1 MKIKFFLEKY
11 LGEKVKVIIDKSL
24 GSKHPRWNMVYPIN
38 YGYLPNTKAP
48 DGEEIDVYVLGID
61 KPLKEFEGKVI
72 AIIHRLD
79 DNDDKLVVAP
89 EGKDFSVEEIKK
101 LTNFQEKY
109 FKSEIIK

>member
-1 MKIKFFLEKY
+1 MKSVLEKY
-11 LGEKVKVIIDKSL
+11 LNTKVKVIIDRPL
-24 GSKHPRWNMVYPIN
+24 GSKHPKWDITYSLN

-48 DGEEIDVYVLGID
+48 DGEEIDVYVLGINE
-61 KPLKEFEGKVI
+61 PLEQFEGKVI

-79 DNDDKLVVAP
+79 DNDDKLVVTP
-89 EGKDFSVEEIKK
+89 EKADFSKEEIRK